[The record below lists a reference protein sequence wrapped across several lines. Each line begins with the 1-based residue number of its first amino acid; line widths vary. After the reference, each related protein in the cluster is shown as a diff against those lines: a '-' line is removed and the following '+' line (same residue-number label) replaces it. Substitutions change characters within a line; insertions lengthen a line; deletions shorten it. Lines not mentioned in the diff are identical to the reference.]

1 MHACMQLT
9 PSDTVVVMAQVPDE
23 GLATLDEAPA
33 SLSRAESDPT
43 SLAFVPAAP
52 VTPIDMYDEAPC
64 HTLRCHT
71 ALSGT
76 YVSRDGVVEVRMK
89 HIMCYLRLWSESMQQ
104 SFALQLHAAC
114 VIDSHRRPL
123 KRVLGPH
130 LPEPRKSFYA
140 PSRSSAQISW
150 RQSAPKLRTALK
162 RCTRL
167 NWTPYCCRCT
177 RRRCSKCCD
186 GAFQRPS
193 ATMERCHRLG
203 MMACPHSERDIEPTT
218 PLDQIFAPGER
229 GPLASTMALVAN
241 GLIWCCSLA
250 HHSRNFSLL
259 LCAANSGR
267 TPPMR
272 RTSVLQA
279 GFSANPSEVPR
290 TPKDSRPRSTTRS
303 TLETIPSSQ
312 RLL

>member
-162 RCTRL
+162 RCTHL
-167 NWTPYCCRCT
+167 ST
-177 RRRCSKCCD
+177 
-186 GAFQRPS
+186 G
-193 ATMERCHRLG
+193 H
-203 MMACPHSERDIEPTT
+203 PT
-218 PLDQIFAPGER
+218 DAAAPT
-229 GPLASTMALVAN
+229 AAA
-241 GLIWCCSLA
+241 A
-250 HHSRNFSLL
+250 HAAA
-259 LCAANSGR
+259 AANAVTVHFSDHGALSSSWHDGMPALRARHRTDDAIRSNICTGR
-267 TPPMR
+267 ARAASQHYGARCQWPDL
-272 RTSVLQA
+272 VL
-279 GFSANPSEVPR
+279 
-290 TPKDSRPRSTTRS
+290 
-303 TLETIPSSQ
+303 
-312 RLL
+312 

>member
-43 SLAFVPAAP
+43 SLAFVPAVP
-52 VTPIDMYDEAPC
+52 VTPIDMYDEPPC
-64 HTLRCHT
+64 RTLRCHT

-76 YVSRDGVVEVRMK
+76 HVSRDGVVAVRMK
-89 HIMCYLRLWSESMQQ
+89 HIVCYLRVWSESVQQ

-140 PSRSSAQISW
+140 PSRSAAQIRW
-150 RQSAPKLRTALK
+150 RQSAPLLRSDGSVESAAL
-162 RCTRL
+162 TRL
-167 NWTPYCCRCT
+167 LDTVLLPLHCIVDRAAAANAMTVHF
-177 RRRCSKCCD
+177 SD
-186 GAFQRPS
+186 HQ
-193 ATMERCHRLG
+193 RCHPLG
-203 MMACPHSERDIEPTT
+203 MMACPHSGRDIEPTT

-229 GPLASTMALVAN
+229 GPLTSTMALVAHEWPD
-241 GLIWCCSLA
+241 L
-250 HHSRNFSLL
+250 
-259 LCAANSGR
+259 
-267 TPPMR
+267 
-272 RTSVLQA
+272 VL
-279 GFSANPSEVPR
+279 
-290 TPKDSRPRSTTRS
+290 
-303 TLETIPSSQ
+303 
-312 RLL
+312 